1 MRKVK
6 KFVLGCVL
14 IVKVLKMAVDQ
25 DLHEQAQKL
34 HEQAQKLHEQAQ
46 KFSSSIA
53 GL

>member
-1 MRKVK
+1 M
-6 KFVLGCVL
+6 